1 MPNWPRHLALGLAL
15 LARDVWCGWIRRCAQ
30 TKLKWAHVYE
40 VSEPYHTQAL
50 WAAEEIKKRTNG
62 RYEIGVFPA
71 SQLGNE
77 NQINEGLGLGTVDII
92 YTGTSFA
99 GSIHKPLAISGA
111 PFMLRDFNH
120 WKAYRDSKLFRD
132 IAKGY
137 EDKTKHKI
145 VALTYYGE
153 RMVTANKEIKKPEDM
168 KGMKLR
174 VPPAPLY
181 LMLAKSVGAN
191 ATPIA
196 FAEVYLALQQ
206 GTVDGQENPLP
217 TIMAKKFYE
226 VQSHIMLTGHIVE
239 SLLTIVGSHVWAKL
253 SDADKKVFEEVLTQ
267 AAAKASDEIRTS
279 EQKIADQLRKLG
291 KTVVVGRPRGLP
303 QGGDPAAQRRLRRRR
318 LVAGRIR
325 RAAGVEVTG
334 IRGDVPA
341 CRAYRKREV
350 TDAVWARAGRMS
362 ETREVG
368 RQAKQHLIEVEDAE
382 VVDRASPGGLARLR
396 AVLVA
401 RLHRLSAVLHALRAQ
416 RQPGLD
422 RGNRA
427 LCADVGRVHRRRD
440 GDAPQH
446 AYRRRTAVE
455 RDEAGAAAR
464 GAAGLRRFRQAGLHR
479 PLGFRSR

>member
-1 MPNWPRHLALGLAL
+1 
-15 LARDVWCGWIRRCAQ
+15 
-30 TKLKWAHVYE
+30 
-40 VSEPYHTQAL
+40 
-50 WAAEEIKKRTNG
+50 
-62 RYEIGVFPA
+62 VFPA

-206 GTVDGQENPLP
+206 GTVNGQENPLP

-253 SDADKKVFEEVLTQ
+253 SDADKKVFEEVLAQ
-267 AAAKASDEIRTS
+267 AAAKASDEIRAS
-279 EQKIADQLRKLG
+279 EQTIADQLRKLG
-291 KTVVVGRPRGLP
+291 KTVV
-303 QGGDPAAQRRLRRRR
+303 Q
-318 LVAGRIR
+318 
-325 RAAGVEVTG
+325 
-334 IRGDVPA
+334 
-341 CRAYRKREV
+341 
-350 TDAVWARAGRMS
+350 
-362 ETREVG
+362 
-368 RQAKQHLIEVEDAE
+368 
-382 VVDRASPGGLARLR
+382 VDREAFRKAAIPLHNDAS
-396 AVLVA
+396 
-401 RLHRLSAVLHALRAQ
+401 
-416 RQPGLD
+416 
-422 RGNRA
+422 
-427 LCADVGRVHRRRD
+427 
-440 GDAPQH
+440 
-446 AYRRRTAVE
+446 
-455 RDEAGAAAR
+455 AGAGWSRAEYDA
-464 GAAGLRRFRQAGLHR
+464 LQALK
-479 PLGFRSR
+479 

>member
-1 MPNWPRHLALGLAL
+1 MQKFSRRITLGCAV
-15 LARDVWCGWIRRCAQ
+15 AAAVIAVAGPANAQ

-40 VSEPYHTQAL
+40 VSEPYHSQAL
-50 WAAEEIKKRTNG
+50 WAAEEIKKRTAN

-111 PFMLRDFNH
+111 PFMMRDFTH

-181 LMLAKSVGAN
+181 LMMAKSVGAN

-226 VQSHIMLTGHIVE
+226 VQTHVMLTGHIIE
-239 SLLTIVGSHVWAKL
+239 SLLSIVGATTWAKL
-253 SDADKKVFEEVLTQ
+253 SDADKKVFEEVLAQ
-267 AAAKASDEIRTS
+267 AASNASDAIRAD

-291 KTVVVGRPRGLP
+291 KTVV
-303 QGGDPAAQRRLRRRR
+303 Q
-318 LVAGRIR
+318 
-325 RAAGVEVTG
+325 
-334 IRGDVPA
+334 
-341 CRAYRKREV
+341 
-350 TDAVWARAGRMS
+350 
-362 ETREVG
+362 
-368 RQAKQHLIEVEDAE
+368 
-382 VVDRASPGGLARLR
+382 VDREAFRKAAMALHNDAS
-396 AVLVA
+396 
-401 RLHRLSAVLHALRAQ
+401 
-416 RQPGLD
+416 
-422 RGNRA
+422 
-427 LCADVGRVHRRRD
+427 
-440 GDAPQH
+440 
-446 AYRRRTAVE
+446 
-455 RDEAGAAAR
+455 AGAGWSKAEYDTLQ
-464 GAAGLRRFRQAGLHR
+464 GLK
-479 PLGFRSR
+479 